1 MPVRDVDRARSI
13 RSELRAT
20 KLQLRLRRR
29 AKRAR
34 RPIPWR
40 GGRTDPKRGFQ
51 GRCASLTERFSLS
64 LRIRIKPDF
73 RYDGR
78 GKKKTHADPTADVRV
93 PAAPPAPLVTV
104 EKAPPA
110 PLVIVSPTPAAPL
123 VASPKTLEAPEVT
136 VPMTPPAPEV
146 TVDAT
151 PVATDSTAD

>member
-1 MPVRDVDRARSI
+1 MRVRDVDRARSI

-20 KLQLRLRRR
+20 KPQLRLRWR

-40 GGRTDPKRGFQ
+40 EGRTDPKRGSR
-51 GRCASLTERFSLS
+51 GRCVPLTERFSLS
-64 LRIRIKPDF
+64 LGIKPDF
-73 RYDGR
+73 RYSER

-93 PAAPPAPLVTV
+93 PAAPPAPLVA
-104 EKAPPA
+104 EDKAPPA
-110 PLVIVSPTPAAPL
+110 PLVIVLPTPAAPL

-136 VPMTPPAPEV
+136 VPMAPPAPEV